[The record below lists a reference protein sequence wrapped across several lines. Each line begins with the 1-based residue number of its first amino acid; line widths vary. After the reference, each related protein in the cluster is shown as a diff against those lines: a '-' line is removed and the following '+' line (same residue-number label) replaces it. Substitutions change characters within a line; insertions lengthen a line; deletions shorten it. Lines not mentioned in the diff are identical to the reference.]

1 VAPPFPD
8 IPSFSRYLLRLRLHH
23 SARLHFRHE
32 VMLHSLLNEAMGKG
46 AVPDSVVPFACESGR
61 VDFEAE
67 DEYRIGLTIVERNP
81 VETKKRLER
90 SFEAYASRGWQGD
103 AIPMLRWFTVIG
115 AEDVVTADSV
125 DLLSRQRAAGG
136 PAGGP
141 PALLSLQF
149 VSPLCIEIPGSKPH
163 RYFDSACFPAEDF
176 LRRVWGRFFFFEHGR
191 PPNRAETEEQCPA
204 IPAIVVDPSRLLW
217 IDLPRMQKPALG
229 GVLGRITITNPG
241 PDWLLLLVA
250 AQYLHIGKGTGDGFG
265 AFRFVERR
273 SDSPVRLHEKVGLE
287 SPTYVKPRYAP
298 LWNDPFGPSRTL
310 LERAAEMPRLEK
322 AADDVLSGTKA
333 GGADGVSPEMFSAS
347 RTEILPGIVKRLA
360 AGTYAAAPL
369 LGIVLP
375 KGKSKLR
382 ALAVPTLTDRVVQ
395 RSVLGM
401 LGPAIETLLE
411 DCSFAYRKGFSRAG
425 AAQAIEKAWNDGY
438 RWVLDADIES
448 FFDAVG
454 WERLFAKFEAL
465 YPFEPLAAIVRGWVT
480 APVQFEG
487 RLIQRTQGLPQ
498 GAVISPLLANLFL
511 DELDEELL
519 GADYRLVRYADD
531 FVVLCRDL
539 EAAERARDAAREA
552 LAHLGLTLQE
562 DKTSI
567 RSLDQGLSYLGYLF
581 CRSVVLD
588 GAEEAVESSEGAA
601 AIVAPASWLAA
612 IDLSRIRE
620 LRSDADHAKGT
631 SGPRAVPLYPDDHDS
646 SLLQPLY
653 VTDPTAMLRLHHD
666 TLRIEREGADAQEI
680 PIRSLSLVVFTIR
693 PRSTIPLIIELAAR
707 GIPSFFCKAD
717 GTLESIH
724 GPFDP
729 DPDAWLAQARAS
741 ADEALRLP
749 FVREIVAAKLHNY
762 AVLMVRHE
770 LHDGDAGAAEIRGME
785 RSIQNKT
792 AVESIRG
799 VEGAAGA
806 VYFRCVARSLDRSWD
821 FEGRERRPPPDPFNA
836 LLSYG
841 YTLLH
846 NHCATALYA
855 AGLMPRI
862 GLYHRE
868 HGAWAVLASD
878 LQEEFRFLVDRLVWA
893 MIHRREIGPD
903 AFTRRDGGC
912 FLDYERRRWFVAAFA
927 ERLEETFTPEG
938 WEEAVSYR
946 AAIGIQAKRLRAHL
960 LGKAPYRAVRV
971 HS

>member
-1 VAPPFPD
+1 VPDAAFPSIPP
-8 IPSFSRYLLRLRLHH
+8 FSRYRLRLRLHH

-46 AVPDSVVPFACESGR
+46 AVPDSVIPFACESGR

-67 DEYRIGLTIVERNP
+67 DEYGIGLTIVESNP
-81 VETKKRLER
+81 AETRKRLER
-90 SFEAYASRGWQGD
+90 ALEAYASRGWQGD
-103 AIPMLRWFTVIG
+103 SIPMLRWFTLLGTEDIAPPDLA
-115 AEDVVTADSV
+115 AECARLSDS
-125 DLLSRQRAAGG
+125 REIA
-136 PAGGP
+136 
-141 PALLSLQF
+141 LQF
-149 VSPLCIEIPGSKPH
+149 ISPLCIEIPQTRPH
-163 RYFDSACFPAEDF
+163 RYFDSTSFPADDF
-176 LRRVWGRFFFFEHGR
+176 LRRVWGRFFSVRHGR
-191 PPNRAETEEQCPA
+191 PPNREETAAHCPPLPA
-204 IPAIVVDPSRLLW
+204 IAVDPSSLLW
-217 IDLPRMQKPALG
+217 IDVPRMQKPPLG
-229 GVLGRITITNPG
+229 GVIGRLTITNPG
-241 PDWLLLLVA
+241 PDWLLLLAA

-265 AFRFVERR
+265 AFRIVQ
-273 SDSPVRLHEKVGLE
+273 G
-287 SPTYVKPRYAP
+287 AP
-298 LWNDPFGPSRTL
+298 LWNEPFGPSRTL
-310 LERAAEMPRLEK
+310 LERAAAMPRLEK
-322 AADDVLSGTKA
+322 AADQVLSATKA
-333 GGADGVSPEMFSAS
+333 GGADGVSPEMFAAE
-347 RTEILPGIVKRLA
+347 RGEILGRLFRSLA
-360 AGTYAAAPL
+360 EGSYTPAPL

-375 KGKSKLR
+375 KGKAKLR

-395 RSVLGM
+395 RSALEM
-401 LGPAIETLLE
+401 LAPAVETLLE

-448 FFDAVG
+448 FFDAVD
-454 WERLFAKFEAL
+454 WVRLFAKFEAL
-465 YPFEPLAAIVRGWVT
+465 YPFEPLAALVRAWVT
-480 APVQFEG
+480 APVRFEG
-487 RLIQRTQGLPQ
+487 RLIERTRGLPQ

-539 EAAERARDAAREA
+539 EAAGRARDAAREA

-562 DKTSI
+562 EKTSI

-588 GAEEAVESSEGAA
+588 GAAETADSGAGAGAVVS
-601 AIVAPASWLAA
+601 PASWLAA
-612 IDLSRIRE
+612 VDLSRIRE
-620 LRSDADHAKGT
+620 LRSEADENKGKA
-631 SGPRAVPLYPDDHDS
+631 GPRMVPLYPDDQEANR
-646 SLLQPLY
+646 LQPLY
-653 VTDPTAMLRLHHD
+653 VTDPAALLRLHHD
-666 TLRIEREGADAQEI
+666 TLRIEREGTDAQEV
-680 PIRSLSLVVFTIR
+680 PLRVLSLVIFTIR
-693 PRSTIPLIIELAAR
+693 PRSTVPLIVELAAR
-707 GIPSFFCKAD
+707 GVPSFFCRQD

-729 DPDAWLAQARAS
+729 EPDTWLAQARA
-741 ADEALRLP
+741 AENEELRLP
-749 FVREIVAAKLHNY
+749 FVQEIVAAKLHNY
-762 AVLMVRHE
+762 AALLVRHE

-785 RSIQNKT
+785 RSIRNKT

-868 HGAWAVLASD
+868 HGAWAALAGD
-878 LQEEFRFLVDRLVWA
+878 LQEEFRFLIDRLTWS
-893 MIHRREIGPD
+893 MIHRREIAPD

-912 FLDYERRRWFVAAFA
+912 WLEPERRRWFVRSFA
-927 ERLEETFTPEG
+927 ERLEESFTPEG

-946 AAIGIQAKRLRAHL
+946 EAIGVQANRLRAHL
-960 LGKAPYRAVRV
+960 LGKAPYKAVRV
-971 HS
+971 HG

>member
-1 VAPPFPD
+1 
-8 IPSFSRYLLRLRLHH
+8 
-23 SARLHFRHE
+23 
-32 VMLHSLLNEAMGKG
+32 MLHSLLNEAMGKG
-46 AVPDSVVPFACESGR
+46 CVPESVVPFACESGR

-81 VETKKRLER
+81 VNVKTRVER
-90 SFEAYASRGWQGD
+90 SLETYASRGWQGD
-103 AIPMLRWFTVIG
+103 SIPMLRWFTVIG
-115 AEDVVTADSV
+115 TDEVATPDLAAECARLS
-125 DLLSRQRAAGG
+125 DLGEF
-136 PAGGP
+136 
-141 PALLSLQF
+141 ALQL
-149 VSPLCIEIPGSKPH
+149 VSPLCIEIPQTRPH
-163 RYFDSACFPAEDF
+163 RYFDASNFPAVDF
-176 LRRVWGRFFFFEHGR
+176 LRRLWGRFFFLQHGR
-191 PPNRAETEEQCPA
+191 PPNRAETEEQCPPV
-204 IPAIVVDPSRLLW
+204 PAIVVDPSRLLW

-229 GVLGRITITNPG
+229 GVLGRLTMTNPG
-241 PDWLLLLVA
+241 PDWLRLLVA
-250 AQYLHIGKGTGDGFG
+250 AQYVHIGKATGDGFG
-265 AFRFVERR
+265 AFRIVQ
-273 SDSPVRLHEKVGLE
+273 D
-287 SPTYVKPRYAP
+287 TP
-298 LWNDPFGPSRTL
+298 LWSDPFAPSRTL

-322 AADDVLSGTKA
+322 AAEEVLSSTKA
-333 GGADGVSPEMFSAS
+333 GGADEVSPDMFRAK
-347 RTEILPGIVKRLA
+347 RPEILSGLVHGLA
-360 AGTYAAAPL
+360 AGTYKAAPL
-369 LGIVLP
+369 LGIILP

-382 ALAVPTLTDRVVQ
+382 ALAVPTLADRVVQ

-401 LGPAIETLLE
+401 LGPAVETLLE

-448 FFDAVG
+448 FFDAVD

-465 YPFEPLAAIVRGWVT
+465 YPFEPLAAILRGWVT

-487 RLIQRTQGLPQ
+487 RLIDRKQGLPQ

-562 DKTSI
+562 DKTAI

-588 GAEEAVESSEGAA
+588 AAEPIVEPGDAA
-601 AIVAPASWLAA
+601 TAIVAPASWLAA
-612 IDLSRIRE
+612 VDLSRIRE
-620 LRSDADHAKGT
+620 LRSEADGHNGKG
-631 SGPRAVPLYPDDHDS
+631 GPQVVPLYPDDHDLR
-646 SLLQPLY
+646 LLQPLY
-653 VTDPTAMLRLHHD
+653 VTDPAAMLRLHHD
-666 TLRIEREGADAQEI
+666 TLRIEREGVDAQEI
-680 PIRSLSLVVFTIR
+680 AIRVLSLVVFTIR

-707 GIPSFFCKAD
+707 GIPSFFCRPD

-729 DPDAWLAQARAS
+729 DPDTWVAQARAS

-762 AVLMVRHE
+762 AALMVRHE
-770 LHDGDAGAAEIRGME
+770 LHDGDAGASEIRGME

-806 VYFRCVARSLDRSWD
+806 VYFRCVAQSLDRSWD

-893 MIHRREIGPD
+893 MIHRREIAPD

-912 FLDYERRRWFVAAFA
+912 FLDPERRRWFVESFA

-960 LGKAPYRAVRV
+960 LGKAPYKAVRV
-971 HS
+971 HG